1 MLEQPVLETVA
12 DPFEARTELE
22 VTLPATHDL
31 PTEDGIPMETPLHR
45 AQMNLC
51 IDLTDYLWRDR
62 TDYYVG
68 GNMFVYFSAA
78 QVRNRDYRGPDFFVV
93 TDVDGTKERDAWVV
107 WEEGGHYPDLIIELL
122 SDSTA
127 RLDKTT
133 KKRLYEG
140 TFRTSEYFCYHPL
153 THEFLGW
160 RLTGGVYDR
169 IQPNSQG
176 HLWSD
181 VLGVWLGVTESRYQ
195 RQARG
200 WLRFFDS
207 SGQLVPTL
215 TEAEALAAE
224 QERQRAAEAHQQAE
238 QASQRAAEE
247 RQRAEEEAQRAT
259 EAHQQAEQASQRA
272 EQASQRAEQE
282 AQRANEERTQREA
295 AQRQAEET
303 RQQLMDTARNLL
315 PLMDDATINQVTGL
329 ELMIIQQLRQDNG

>member
-12 DPFEARTELE
+12 DPFEVQTEFE
-22 VTLPATHDL
+22 VKLPASHDL

-93 TDVDGTKERDAWVV
+93 TDVDGSKERDAWVV

-133 KKRLYEG
+133 KKRLYER

-153 THEFLGW
+153 THELLGW
-160 RLTGGVYDR
+160 RLAGRGYDR
-169 IQPNSQG
+169 IQPNSLG

-181 VLGVWLGVTESRYQ
+181 ILGVWLGVTESRYQ
-195 RQARG
+195 RQERE
-200 WLRFFDS
+200 WLRFFNH

-215 TEAEALAAE
+215 TEAEALVAK
-224 QERQRAAEAHQQAE
+224 QERQRANEAH
-238 QASQRAAEE
+238 
-247 RQRAEEEAQRAT
+247 
-259 EAHQQAEQASQRA
+259 QRA

-282 AQRANEERTQREA
+282 TQRANEERTQREA
-295 AQRQAEET
+295 AQRQVEET

-315 PLMDDATINQVTGL
+315 PLMDDATINEVTGL